1 MPLLHQLQEGYS
13 SGERLLAVLIDP
25 DKINAQT
32 LSLTLANAT
41 RAKANIVM
49 VGGSLVDG
57 DTDAAVRL
65 VKEQTHIPVVLFPGN
80 AMHFAPSADAIFL
93 LSLISGRNPDFLI
106 GNHVHVAGAL
116 KRSGIEV
123 IPVGYMLID
132 GGVATSVQYM
142 SNTMPIPSAKIDIAV
157 ATALAGEQLGLKAI
171 YLEAGSG
178 AANPVPHELIA
189 AVCRN
194 VTIPV
199 IVGGGI
205 RSAKQLQ
212 AAYQAGA
219 TMVVV
224 GNALEKNPE
233 LLLEFGAR

>member
-1 MPLLHQLQEGYS
+1 MPLLQQLQEGYS

-93 LSLISGRNPDFLI
+93 LNEGTLSSASFIAYI
-106 GNHVHVAGAL
+106 GAQSRL
-116 KRSGIEV
+116 SYR
-123 IPVGYMLID
+123 
-132 GGVATSVQYM
+132 
-142 SNTMPIPSAKIDIAV
+142 
-157 ATALAGEQLGLKAI
+157 
-171 YLEAGSG
+171 
-178 AANPVPHELIA
+178 
-189 AVCRN
+189 
-194 VTIPV
+194 
-199 IVGGGI
+199 
-205 RSAKQLQ
+205 
-212 AAYQAGA
+212 
-219 TMVVV
+219 
-224 GNALEKNPE
+224 
-233 LLLEFGAR
+233 